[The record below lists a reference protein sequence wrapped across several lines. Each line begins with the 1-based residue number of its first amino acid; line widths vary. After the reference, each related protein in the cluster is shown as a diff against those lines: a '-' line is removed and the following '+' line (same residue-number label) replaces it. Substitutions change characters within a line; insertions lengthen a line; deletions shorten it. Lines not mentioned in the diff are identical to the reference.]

1 MPEKNI
7 ISIVA
12 CRGASRTLA
21 PPEQMSKGVAP
32 FRCCIFT
39 ERGTGELRAETEW
52 EPWENLA
59 KRNLIRPSH
68 ATRINM
74 TVFAKN
80 DVPRSTA
87 SSDPNSQPDVTD
99 VQTSGNSEMPET
111 SRESE
116 NSPLEDKSSSNMPAS
131 PELTSSQNADLRSV
145 GQSRRFQNLPRDEKI
160 TLLRTNKNLGH
171 PSPERPSTLLR
182 ATRDG
187 CIGPLSEPRLALPSS
202 SPG

>member
-1 MPEKNI
+1 MAIAEIPWGKRQKCVGKTTPIDASQQWQEIFSKLNQEFPRVGKVHVHEDSPREAVQRLMPEKNI

-21 PPEQMSKGVAP
+21 SPEQMSKGVAP

-39 ERGTGELRAETEW
+39 ERGTGELRAEAEW

-80 DVPRSTA
+80 DVPRRHRGI
-87 SSDPNSQPDVTD
+87 PKCL
-99 VQTSGNSEMPET
+99 
-111 SRESE
+111 RL
-116 NSPLEDKSSSNMPAS
+116 LE
-131 PELTSSQNADLRSV
+131 
-145 GQSRRFQNLPRDEKI
+145 
-160 TLLRTNKNLGH
+160 
-171 PSPERPSTLLR
+171 R
-182 ATRDG
+182 AKTH
-187 CIGPLSEPRLALPSS
+187 L
-202 SPG
+202 